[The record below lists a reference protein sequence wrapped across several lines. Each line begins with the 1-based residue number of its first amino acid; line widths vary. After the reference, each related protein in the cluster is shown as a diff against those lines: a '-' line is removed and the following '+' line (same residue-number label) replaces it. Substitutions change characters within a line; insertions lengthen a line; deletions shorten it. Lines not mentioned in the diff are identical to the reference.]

1 MPVIDPRPRP
11 VFEVSRDSPRHC
23 YSVGQETLTGPY
35 LLELMIDMMAFRPV
49 SQILMVASCLV
60 ALAPVVASAQTP
72 DTVFLE
78 ELTWTEVRDAVQ
90 AGTTTIII
98 PAGGTEQNGPHM
110 ALGKH
115 NARVRILSERIARTL
130 GDALVAPVIAYVPEG
145 GIVPPTG
152 HMRYAG
158 TITAPEDAFR
168 KVVESAARSFRAHGF
183 RHIVLLGDHGSTQA
197 GQKAVAARLNREWAA
212 SPVRVHAIEEYYR
225 ASETEVPRL
234 LESRGY
240 RDAELGRHAGL
251 ADTALMLATDARLVR
266 TERLRPGREGDGV
279 DGDPTRA
286 TAELGRAGA
295 DLIVS
300 RTVAAIRK
308 SITPR

>member
-1 MPVIDPRPRP
+1 M
-11 VFEVSRDSPRHC
+11 SRRVVTHLLIA
-23 YSVGQETLTGPY
+23 LTW
-35 LLELMIDMMAFRPV
+35 
-49 SQILMVASCLV
+49 LV
-60 ALAPVVASAQTP
+60 VLAPITARAETP

-78 ELTWTEVRDAVQ
+78 DLTWTEVRDAIR
-90 AGTTTIII
+90 AGKTTIII

-115 NARVRILSERIARTL
+115 NARVKVLSERIARGL

-145 GIVPPTG
+145 AIVPPTG
-152 HMRYAG
+152 HMRYPG
-158 TITAPEDAFR
+158 TITTPDDAFQ
-168 KVVESAARSFRAHGF
+168 KVLESAARSFRAHGF

-212 SPVRVHAIEEYYR
+212 SGVRVHAIDEYYR
-225 ASETEVPRL
+225 AAETEVPQLFRG
-234 LESRGY
+234 RGY

-251 ADTALMLATDARLVR
+251 TDTALTLGTDARLVR
-266 TERLRPGREGDGV
+266 MDRLRPGQNGDGV

-300 RTVAAIRK
+300 RTVDAIRK
-308 SITPR
+308 SITSR